1 MYGSCCW
8 DVPSDPLP
16 AVGTLCPTQSPAT
29 PSGTFK
35 ASLSLSLSPSP
46 GSALATTGPAWS
58 STRSLALGC
67 QTRVGPWGIVWEEER
82 APVGASP
89 CSPSSLASS
98 PGSCVLSIVS
108 GLPASQDR
116 VSQSTFQCLWRVLR
130 GTPLFKIVRADG
142 VYHELPCQCK
152 AAVLPG
158 GVGASETTFPGQFRA
173 APPFLWRAEGWDR
186 VLYIKLP
193 QCTRHLMCLSLTF
206 YFTGEEMEA

>member
-1 MYGSCCW
+1 MVKHSFPG
-8 DVPSDPLP
+8 PGLP
-16 AVGTLCPTQSPAT
+16 DQSRAVGDCLGGGKGPCACQPL
-29 PSGTFK
+29 
-35 ASLSLSLSPSP
+35 LSQQP
-46 GSALATTGPAWS
+46 
-58 STRSLALGC
+58 RFF
-67 QTRVGPWGIVWEEER
+67 
-82 APVGASP
+82 
-89 CSPSSLASS
+89 

-108 GLPASQDR
+108 GLPASQGR